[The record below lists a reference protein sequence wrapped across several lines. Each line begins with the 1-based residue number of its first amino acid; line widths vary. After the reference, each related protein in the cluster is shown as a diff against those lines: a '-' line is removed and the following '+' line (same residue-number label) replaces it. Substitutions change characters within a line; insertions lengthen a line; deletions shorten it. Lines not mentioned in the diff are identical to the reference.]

1 MFASHGELAAASE
14 LRHHGHQHEPA
25 PPIAGSSQG
34 GGSLSAVDLR
44 SLPSGT
50 ELVVKTRNSCYR
62 FVVLDDGGNVRVQG
76 GRYFP
81 QETTAR
87 IEGCTLGGSL
97 LKLDWIGLG
106 LFLELSVCG
115 KRIVTSRVRSISING
130 NSVRKPGWLAAAGTL
145 FSR

>member
-1 MFASHGELAAASE
+1 MFASHGELVAAREMS
-14 LRHHGHQHEPA
+14 LYDHQHERA
-25 PPIAGSSQG
+25 PQIAASSPQAG
-34 GGSLSAVDLR
+34 RVTAVDLR

-87 IEGCTLGGSL
+87 IDGCTLGGSL

-130 NSVRKPGWLAAAGTL
+130 NSARDHDRLAAAGTL

>member
-1 MFASHGELAAASE
+1 MNA
-14 LRHHGHQHEPA
+14 LR
-25 PPIAGSSQG
+25 
-34 GGSLSAVDLR
+34 R
-44 SLPSGT
+44 SLPLYRKPEGLRLSICARFHQAPGWSSQ
-50 ELVVKTRNSCYR
+50 RANSCYR

-115 KRIVTSRVRSISING
+115 KRIVTSRVRSISINR
-130 NSVRKPGWLAAAGTL
+130 NSARNPDRLAAAGTL